1 MKANSH
7 SAAEAAVQVTRAAP
21 LFDRLADNLVS
32 QVDANLPSQG
42 PGLPPER
49 GSQLASLR
57 EQLDGFFPEFRQ
69 LYGGLLLKHIGEER
83 APVVLAALSD
93 ETIQVYF
100 RALKAMEPELI
111 GGLQRLHE
119 RMAFAAQSTLRS

>member
-7 SAAEAAVQVTRAAP
+7 SAAEAVQVTRAAP

-32 QVDANLPSQG
+32 QVDANLTSHG
-42 PGLPPER
+42 AGAPPEKS
-49 GSQLASLR
+49 SQLASLR

-69 LYGGLLLKHIGEER
+69 LYGGLLVKHIGEER

-111 GGLQRLHE
+111 GGLQSLHE
-119 RMAFAAQSTLRS
+119 RMAFAAQSALRA